1 MRFTGGS
8 KYVLDPELAKI
19 VNISMA
25 LEMPLLLKG
34 EPGTGKT
41 MLAYAIAEALDMPLI
56 VLNVKSSMKLV
67 DALYQYDTLT
77 RLNDS
82 RFGDSK
88 RDVSNIE
95 EYIKM
100 GKIGQAFVADERVV
114 LLIDE
119 IDKADTDFQDDMLDV
134 LDQMSFDIVEIDKT
148 FRAKNRPVIVITSN
162 AKKDLSD
169 PFLGRC
175 NFHHIAFPTPDLMR
189 EIIEVHFPGLERD
202 LSKACIDTF
211 YRLRE
216 IPGIEKKPATRELI
230 NWIRALRCD
239 PDFKPARLSKGE
251 VPYLGVLYK
260 KSMDFT
266 VATQHLARGMRN

>member
-1 MRFTGGS
+1 
-8 KYVLDPELAKI
+8 
-19 VNISMA
+19 
-25 LEMPLLLKG
+25 
-34 EPGTGKT
+34 
-41 MLAYAIAEALDMPLI
+41 
-56 VLNVKSSMKLV
+56 
-67 DALYQYDTLT
+67 
-77 RLNDS
+77 
-82 RFGDSK
+82 
-88 RDVSNIE
+88 
-95 EYIKM
+95 
-100 GKIGQAFVADERVV
+100 
-114 LLIDE
+114 
-119 IDKADTDFQDDMLDV
+119 
-134 LDQMSFDIVEIDKT
+134 
-148 FRAKNRPVIVITSN
+148 
-162 AKKDLSD
+162 
-169 PFLGRC
+169 
-175 NFHHIAFPTPDLMR
+175 MR